1 MSETHNPPRLKTFEA
16 VCEAIVNLGLEWQ
29 LCGPNAHLRLAEHC
43 QHFEGL
49 PEWSAAHCP
58 LNAIAFSWDNSHT
71 FGWER
76 VCAPR
81 ELTLLVTGLAD
92 GDLALRASHPDEWAM
107 LKAAC
112 GVEE

>member
-1 MSETHNPPRLKTFEA
+1 MTTIKQPPRLKTFEA

-29 LCGPNAHLRLAEHC
+29 LCGPNKRLRLAAHC
-43 QHFEGL
+43 QHFDGL

-58 LNAIAFSWDNSHT
+58 LSAIAFSWDNSHT
-71 FGWER
+71 LGFER
-76 VCAPR
+76 VGATR
-81 ELTLLVTGLAD
+81 ELTMLIVGLAD
-92 GDLALRASHPDEWAM
+92 GDMSLRANHPDEWAM